1 MTRSARKLL
10 IKITFVPAASV
21 ESTVLK
27 SYIWTLS
34 ERAITKYEHLRVLD
48 VSSDVSP
55 VTTSAHCVCHYRID
69 CRMLWSVK
77 CKVWIVNCEA

>member
-10 IKITFVPAASV
+10 IKITFVPSSLGRV
-21 ESTVLK
+21 DRFK

-77 CKVWIVNCEA
+77 CKVWIVKRKS